1 MLTILKNSKLY
12 NSEIILYLRR
22 IIYNFLAEYINPEG
36 KKGIN
41 RKGYRNYVG
50 FDYEL
55 YGNAIYNSI
64 ITELGLKKSDI
75 FLDLGCGSL
84 RYGRFLIKFLD
95 KNCYVGFDKEQ
106 LLIDL
111 ALEKEIS
118 SEIIKVKN
126 PQFIINSSFDFSEV
140 NSEPNFI
147 FANSLFTHLNTK
159 DINTLIKN
167 LLKITKKNFVF
178 YTSIHFSKYNFKFF
192 GRSHPHRNF
201 SYSMQQIERI
211 LIKHELSFEYIGRN
225 WGHPGNLHL
234 IKIFK

>member
-1 MLTILKNSKLY
+1 MFNTLKNSKLY

-22 IIYNFLAEYINPEG
+22 ITYNFLAEYINPEG

-41 RKGYRNYVG
+41 SKGYRNYVG

-55 YGNAIYNSI
+55 FGKAIYNSL
-64 ITELGLKKSDI
+64 ITELGLKKSDV

-84 RYGRFLIKFLD
+84 RYGIFLIKYLD
-95 KNCYVGFDKEQ
+95 KDNYVGFDKEQ

-118 SEIIKVKN
+118 PEIIKVKN
-126 PQFIINSSFDFSEV
+126 PQFIINNSFDLSKI
-140 NSEPNFI
+140 NHHPNFI

-159 DINTLIKN
+159 DIDTLIKN
-167 LLKITKKNFVF
+167 LLLITKEDFVF

-192 GRSHPHRNF
+192 GKSHANRNF
-201 SYSMQQIERI
+201 SYSMQQIEKI
-211 LIKHELSFEYIGRN
+211 IKKHALSFEYIGKN
-225 WGHPGNLHL
+225 WGHPGNLDL
-234 IKIFK
+234 IKILK

>member
-84 RYGRFLIKFLD
+84 RY
-95 KNCYVGFDKEQ
+95 
-106 LLIDL
+106 
-111 ALEKEIS
+111 
-118 SEIIKVKN
+118 
-126 PQFIINSSFDFSEV
+126 
-140 NSEPNFI
+140 
-147 FANSLFTHLNTK
+147 
-159 DINTLIKN
+159 
-167 LLKITKKNFVF
+167 
-178 YTSIHFSKYNFKFF
+178 
-192 GRSHPHRNF
+192 
-201 SYSMQQIERI
+201 
-211 LIKHELSFEYIGRN
+211 
-225 WGHPGNLHL
+225 
-234 IKIFK
+234 